1 MPLSFLSSFRKRPCP
16 RLSPQCHPR
25 TRRPRSRALPP
36 HHCPR
41 LFPRISPTPTPTL
54 GPTPL
59 LPVTNSD
66 CFRAASLHSAFYFR
80 NTRRSHEPKPNPCY
94 RLSTFPASTFPSRL
108 FPCPC
113 RRSRGHATILPSGS
127 WSSRTSTDL
136 TQRADNSLAKQCG
149 LCVRWDPPP
158 VGLLLLLGR
167 KPPRHF
173 FV

>member
-1 MPLSFLSSFRKRPCP
+1 MPTPFPTVPPTHTPTPLP
-16 RLSPQCHPR
+16 SP
-25 TRRPRSRALPP
+25 
-36 HHCPR
+36 
-41 LFPRISPTPTPTL
+41 SPTPLPSALPTDRPKPTPTF
-54 GPTPL
+54 GPTPF
-59 LPVTNSD
+59 PSPTSPT
-66 CFRAASLHSAFYFR
+66 ASGQFSLRSAFYFH